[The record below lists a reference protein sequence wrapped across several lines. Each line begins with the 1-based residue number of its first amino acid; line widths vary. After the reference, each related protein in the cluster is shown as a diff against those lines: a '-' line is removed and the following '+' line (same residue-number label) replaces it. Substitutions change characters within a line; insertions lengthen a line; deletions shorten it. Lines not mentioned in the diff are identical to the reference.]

1 MLTLPLVLAAVS
13 AGLAGGIHCVGM
25 CGGISSML
33 TKAGQDHLS
42 TKQGKTIPIKIQ
54 PATTGRQSSSS
65 GWISDMWRYTFMLQ
79 SGRIFTYMLVGALFG
94 FLGAAGMLFKAALPL
109 QQTFFVF
116 GNLALIF
123 LGFRLLEISLNFP
136 LLHQFTDRFFGFVH
150 SFLPALKKGSR
161 YPFLLGMSWGCL
173 PCGLLYTVTPFALLS
188 GSAVSGAVLMF
199 LFGIAALPHLLF
211 AQTLFTS
218 GMQKTASSLLRK
230 VCAIFLIGIGLMG
243 LWYFDMKGMPD
254 FLCVTPVV

>member
-42 TKQGKTIPIKIQ
+42 TQHNKTIPIKIQ
-54 PATTGRQSSSS
+54 AATRELLPSSY
-65 GWISDMWRYTFMLQ
+65 GWVSNTWSYTLMLQ
-79 SGRIFTYMLVGALFG
+79 SGRIFTYMLIGALFG
-94 FLGAAGMLFKAALPL
+94 SFGAAGMLFKAALPL
-109 QQTFFVF
+109 QQIFFVL

-123 LGFRLLEISLNFP
+123 LGLRLLEISLKFP
-136 LLHQFTDRFFGFVH
+136 MLHQFTDRFLGFVH
-150 SFLPALKKGSR
+150 SFLPALRRGSR

-173 PCGLLYTVTPFALLS
+173 PCGLLYTVAPFALLS
-188 GSAVSGAVLMF
+188 GSAISGAVLMF

-218 GMQKTASSLLRK
+218 GMQKKASSLLRK
-230 VCAIFLIGIGLMG
+230 VCALFLIGIGLIG

-254 FLCVTPVV
+254 FLCVTPVT